1 MATIIL
7 TLAIGYVLGSIPS
20 GVWLGKAFKGIDIRE
35 HGSRS
40 IGATNVFRVLGAK
53 LAVAVLLVD
62 MAKGLLACYLAFHLD
77 LGDTVLTSGQLAVIA
92 GLAAI
97 LGHLFPV
104 FAQFRGGKGVAT
116 AAGMLLFL
124 TPLEVGFAL
133 VVFVLT
139 VAITRY
145 VSLGSIL
152 GSIFFSSSVLIE
164 RYYLGYTQADEISA
178 LAILLVIL
186 VLFAHRANIRRLLSG
201 SENRFGVRR

>member
-1 MATIIL
+1 MATVIVA
-7 TLAIGYVLGSIPS
+7 LATGYVLGSIPS
-20 GVWLGKAFKGIDIRE
+20 GVWLGRAFKGIDIRE

-53 LAVAVLLVD
+53 LAIVVLIVD
-62 MAKGLLACYLAFHLD
+62 IAKGFLSCYLASHLD

-97 LGHLFPV
+97 MGHLFPI
-104 FAQFRGGKGVAT
+104 FARFKGGKGVAT
-116 AAGMLLFL
+116 VAGMLLFL
-124 TPLEVGFAL
+124 TPLEVGFTL

-152 GSIFFSSSVLIE
+152 GAIFFSSSVLIE
-164 RYYLGYTQADEISA
+164 RYCLGYTHGDEISG
-178 LAILLVIL
+178 LAVLLVIL
-186 VLFAHRANIRRLLSG
+186 VLFTHRANIHRLLTG
-201 SENRFGVRR
+201 TENKLGAKK

>member
-7 TLAIGYVLGSIPS
+7 ALAIGYLLGSIPS

-53 LAVAVLLVD
+53 LAIAVLIFDIV
-62 MAKGLLACYLAFHLD
+62 KGFSACHLAFHLD

-104 FAQFRGGKGVAT
+104 FAQFKGGKGVAT

-124 TPLEVGFAL
+124 TPIEIGFAL
-133 VVFVLT
+133 VVFVIT

-152 GSIFFSSSVLIE
+152 ASIFFSSSVLIE
-164 RYYLGYTQADEISA
+164 RFYLGYTHGDEITG

-186 VLFAHRANIRRLLSG
+186 VLFAHRANIQRLLSG
-201 SENRFGVRR
+201 TENKFGVKR

>member
-1 MATIIL
+1 MATVIVA
-7 TLAIGYVLGSIPS
+7 LATGYVLGSIPS

-53 LAVAVLLVD
+53 LAIAVLIVD
-62 MAKGLLACYLAFHLD
+62 MAKGFLACYLASHLD

-97 LGHLFPV
+97 LGHLFPA
-104 FAQFRGGKGVAT
+104 FARFKGGKGVAT

-145 VSLGSIL
+145 VSLGSIV

-164 RYYLGYTQADEISA
+164 RYHLGYTHGDEISG

-201 SENRFGVRR
+201 TENRFGMKK

>member
-1 MATIIL
+1 MATIIVA
-7 TLAIGYVLGSIPS
+7 LAIGYLLGSIPS
-20 GVWLGKAFKGIDIRE
+20 GVWVGKAFKRIDIRE

-53 LAVAVLLVD
+53 VAVAVLIAD
-62 MAKGLLACYLAFHLD
+62 IAKGFLACYLASHID
-77 LGDTVLTSGQLAVIA
+77 LGDTVLTSGQLAVIG

-97 LGHLFPV
+97 LGHLFPI
-104 FAQFRGGKGVAT
+104 FARFKGGKGVAT

-124 TPLEVGFAL
+124 TPLELGFAL
-133 VVFVLT
+133 VVFVMT

-164 RYYLGYTQADEISA
+164 RYYLGYTHGDEISG
-178 LAILLVIL
+178 LAVLLVIF
-186 VLFAHRANIRRLLSG
+186 VVFAHRANIQRLLSG
-201 SENRFGVRR
+201 TENKFGVKK